1 MRYLIASDIDRTL
14 IKSSNSDVSDDTKS
28 IIDKLR
34 NNNVFTIASGRPLN
48 NIKRLFKDYCD
59 YIIGSNGAIVYDCKN
74 DNIIYKDYIDKNRVS
89 DIVKIVGNSYKKICF
104 CNEEGWNIRANYKY
118 KLRYI
123 EENIIDDLNISFKV
137 LKIEIYYDNI
147 KCLNQVYDE
156 LSRYN
161 DIDIF
166 KVIKSDGTGYI
177 EVINNG
183 NDKYNAIKLLLEKE
197 NISNDYLI
205 TFGDNINDLSMIK
218 NAKYG
223 VAVEDAL
230 KEVLNVCKY
239 ITKSCKEDGVFYF
252 LNNNF
257 DLEKNELIEK
267 EQIPKMKK

>member
-1 MRYLIASDIDRTL
+1 M
-14 IKSSNSDVSDDTKS
+14 
-28 IIDKLR
+28 
-34 NNNVFTIASGRPLN
+34 
-48 NIKRLFKDYCD
+48 
-59 YIIGSNGAIVYDCKN
+59 
-74 DNIIYKDYIDKNRVS
+74 
-89 DIVKIVGNSYKKICF
+89 
-104 CNEEGWNIRANYKY
+104 
-118 KLRYI
+118 
-123 EENIIDDLNISFKV
+123 
-137 LKIEIYYDNI
+137 
-147 KCLNQVYDE
+147 NQVYDE

-267 EQIPKMKK
+267 EQISKMKK

>member
-28 IIDKLR
+28 IIEKLR

-74 DNIIYKDYIDKNRVS
+74 DNVIYKDYINKNRVS
-89 DIVKIVGNSYKKICF
+89 DIVKIVGNNYKKICF
-104 CNEEGWNIRANYKY
+104 CNEEGWNIKANYKY

-267 EQIPKMKK
+267 EQISKMKK

>member
-28 IIDKLR
+28 IIEKLR
-34 NNNVFTIASGRPLN
+34 NNNIFVIASGRPLN

-74 DNIIYKDYIDKNRVS
+74 DIIIYKDYINKNRVS
-89 DIVKIVGNSYKKICF
+89 DIVKIVGNNYKKICF
-104 CNEEGWNIRANYKY
+104 CNEEGWNIKANYKY

-147 KCLNQVYDE
+147 ECLNQVYDE

-230 KEVLNVCKY
+230 KEVLSVCKY

-257 DLEKNELIEK
+257 DLGKNELIEK
-267 EQIPKMKK
+267 EQISKMKK

>member
-14 IKSSNSDVSDDTKS
+14 IKSGNSDVSDDTKS
-28 IIDKLR
+28 IIEKLR
-34 NNNVFTIASGRPLN
+34 NNNIFVIASGRPLN
-48 NIKRLFKDYCD
+48 NIKRLFKEYCD
-59 YIIGSNGAIVYDCKN
+59 YIIGSNGAIIYDCKN
-74 DNIIYKDYIDKNRVS
+74 DNIIYKDYINKNRIS

-104 CNEEGWNIRANYKY
+104 CNEEGWNIKANYKY
-118 KLRYI
+118 ELRYT

-230 KEVLNVCKY
+230 KEVLSVCKY

-267 EQIPKMKK
+267 E